1 MSNPLLNWWPSP
13 AKLNLFLHING
24 RYENGYH
31 QLQSLFQILDYGDE
45 LAFDVNTS
53 NNITLADPIAGVAD
67 KDNLIIKAAH
77 LLKKYLVGY

>member
-1 MSNPLLNWWPSP
+1 MNKPSLNWWSSP

-45 LAFDVNTS
+45 LAFDINTS
-53 NNITLADPIAGVAD
+53 DKITLADPIAGVAD
-67 KDNLIIKAAH
+67 DDNLIIKA
-77 LLKKYLVGY
+77 GG